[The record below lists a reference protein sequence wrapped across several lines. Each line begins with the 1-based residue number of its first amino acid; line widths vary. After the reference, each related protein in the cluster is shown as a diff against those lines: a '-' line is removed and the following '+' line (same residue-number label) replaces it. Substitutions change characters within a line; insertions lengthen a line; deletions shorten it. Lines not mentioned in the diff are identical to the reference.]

1 MNFEN
6 QGVIKRLADQYGPEN
21 LAVVLGNS
29 EASGVEVF
37 AETVIEGDPSYAG
50 PLAGVSLKIPVYH
63 VLEEDVMAV
72 VPEAMR
78 EEKLQLSS
86 LVRCCRRRGRNSNKP
101 LKKPIRFVALNRLAP
116 TYCPLYAF
124 ARRLSRASQL
134 GIFERFVRGF

>member
-21 LAVVLGNS
+21 LAVVLGNG

-37 AETVIEGDPSYAG
+37 AETVTEGDPSYAG

-72 VPEAMR
+72 VPEAIR
-78 EEKLQLSS
+78 EEKLQLST
-86 LVRCCRRRGRNSNKP
+86 LVIDVEPMRQV
-101 LKKPIRFVALNRLAP
+101 LQA
-116 TYCPLYAF
+116 
-124 ARRLSRASQL
+124 AREKL
-134 GIFERFVRGF
+134 

>member
-21 LAVVLGNS
+21 LAVVLGNG

-37 AETVIEGDPSYAG
+37 AETVTEGDPRYAG

-63 VLEEDVMAV
+63 VLEEDVIAV
-72 VPEAMR
+72 IPDAIR

-86 LVRCCRRRGRNSNKP
+86 LVIDVEPMRQV
-101 LKKPIRFVALNRLAP
+101 LQA
-116 TYCPLYAF
+116 
-124 ARRLSRASQL
+124 AREKL
-134 GIFERFVRGF
+134 

>member
-21 LAVVLGNS
+21 LAVVLGNG

-37 AETVIEGDPSYAG
+37 AETVTAGDPSYAG

-72 VPEAMR
+72 IPEAMR

-86 LVRCCRRRGRNSNKP
+86 LVIDVEPMRQGRRGARWRSSNHEKTVQAVQNVP
-101 LKKPIRFVALNRLAP
+101 AVQ
-116 TYCPLYAF
+116 
-124 ARRLSRASQL
+124 S
-134 GIFERFVRGF
+134 GGFY

>member
-29 EASGVEVF
+29 EANGVEVF
-37 AETVIEGDPSYAG
+37 AETVTQGDPSYAG

-78 EEKLQLSS
+78 EDKLQLSA
-86 LVRCCRRRGRNSNKP
+86 LVIDVEPMRQ
-101 LKKPIRFVALNRLAP
+101 ALQA
-116 TYCPLYAF
+116 
-124 ARRLSRASQL
+124 AREKL
-134 GIFERFVRGF
+134 

>member
-21 LAVVLGNS
+21 LAVVLGNG

-37 AETVIEGDPSYAG
+37 AETVTQGDPSYAG
-50 PLAGVSLKIPVYH
+50 PLTGVSLKIPDYH

-78 EEKLQLSS
+78 DEKLQLSS
-86 LVRCCRRRGRNSNKP
+86 LVIDVEPMRQV
-101 LKKPIRFVALNRLAP
+101 LQA
-116 TYCPLYAF
+116 
-124 ARRLSRASQL
+124 AREKL
-134 GIFERFVRGF
+134 

>member
-21 LAVVLGNS
+21 LAVVLGNG

-37 AETVIEGDPSYAG
+37 AETVTEGDPSYAG

-63 VLEEDVMAV
+63 VLEEEVMAV

-86 LVRCCRRRGRNSNKP
+86 LVIDVEPMRQV
-101 LKKPIRFVALNRLAP
+101 LQA
-116 TYCPLYAF
+116 
-124 ARRLSRASQL
+124 ARVKL
-134 GIFERFVRGF
+134 

>member
-21 LAVVLGNS
+21 LAVVLGNG

-37 AETVIEGDPSYAG
+37 AETVTEGDPSYAG

-72 VPEAMR
+72 IPDAIR

-86 LVRCCRRRGRNSNKP
+86 LVIDVEPMRKV
-101 LKKPIRFVALNRLAP
+101 LQA
-116 TYCPLYAF
+116 
-124 ARRLSRASQL
+124 AREKL
-134 GIFERFVRGF
+134 

>member
-21 LAVVLGNS
+21 LAVILGNS
-29 EASGVEVF
+29 ETSGVEVF
-37 AETVIEGDPSYAG
+37 AETVTQGDPSYAG

-78 EEKLQLSS
+78 EDKLQLSA
-86 LVRCCRRRGRNSNKP
+86 LVIDVEPMRQALQAAR
-101 LKKPIRFVALNRLAP
+101 KKL
-116 TYCPLYAF
+116 
-124 ARRLSRASQL
+124 
-134 GIFERFVRGF
+134 

>member
-21 LAVVLGNS
+21 LAVVLGNG

-37 AETVIEGDPSYAG
+37 AETVTAGDPSYAG

-72 VPEAMR
+72 IPEAMR

-86 LVRCCRRRGRNSNKP
+86 LVIDVEPMRQV
-101 LKKPIRFVALNRLAP
+101 LQA
-116 TYCPLYAF
+116 
-124 ARRLSRASQL
+124 AREKQ
-134 GIFERFVRGF
+134 